1 MARSQSVNPTFSS
14 ILNMFKRVVQLLLPL
29 VLLLSVHLLEAQ
41 ELSHGKRLLM
51 WEDFRAEAPGNS
63 HFAAY
68 TMTRV
73 NLESAYTGR
82 GKLWSGEFK
91 VEAVFLPEKSWVRN
105 DRRSRSER
113 VLAHEQLHFDIA
125 ELSARKLRK
134 ALSELPEWSADLKQ
148 RANKLFE
155 QCVEEG
161 EQMQK
166 RYDKETNHGLDSA
179 AQERWKQWVE
189 AELQKMS
196 AFRN

>member
-1 MARSQSVNPTFSS
+1 MKRFVFS
-14 ILNMFKRVVQLLLPL
+14 LLPVAL
-29 VLLLSVHLLEAQ
+29 ILSTIQLHAQ
-41 ELSHGKRLLM
+41 ELSHGKRLLV
-51 WEDFRAEAPGNS
+51 WEDFRATAPENS
-63 HFAAY
+63 RFAAY

-82 GKLWSGEFK
+82 GKLWRGEFK

-134 ALSELPEWSADLKQ
+134 ALTALPEWSTDLKQ
-148 RANKLFE
+148 RANTLFE
-155 QCVEEG
+155 QYVNEG
-161 EQMQK
+161 EQLQK
-166 RYDKETNHGLDSA
+166 RYDKETDHGLDSA

-189 AELQKMS
+189 TELQKMS
-196 AFRN
+196 DFRN

>member
-1 MARSQSVNPTFSS
+1 M
-14 ILNMFKRVVQLLLPL
+14 IKRVVFLLLPMAL
-29 VLLLSVHLLEAQ
+29 ILSAIQLRAQ
-41 ELSHGKRLLM
+41 ELSHGERLLV
-51 WEDFRAEAPGNS
+51 WEDFRATAPENS
-63 HFAAY
+63 RFAAY

-82 GKLWSGEFK
+82 GKLWRGEFK
-91 VEAVFLPEKSWVRN
+91 VEALFLPEKSWVRN

-134 ALSELPEWSADLKQ
+134 ALADLPEWSTDLKQ
-148 RANKLFE
+148 RANTLFE
-155 QCVEEG
+155 QCVDEG
-161 EQMQK
+161 EQLQK

-179 AQERWKQWVE
+179 AQERWKHWVD